1 MPNGLDSKRLHLA
14 YSDLEAALAYLR
26 SYNPS
31 VQDRIDMAYVE
42 QKINP
47 VLAMITELDK
57 LLSETRALLTLAD

>member
-1 MPNGLDSKRLHLA
+1 MSDLKSKRLSQA
-14 YSDLEAALAYLR
+14 VSDLEGVLSYLR

-42 QKINP
+42 KKITP